1 VSTSSWGI
9 DEWDDEALHDF
20 ADSVIPSIEPLP
32 DPGSLL
38 QRPEWH
44 KRAACRG
51 KGVDEFFPP
60 EGSSRIRGAIQCARC
75 PVAKEC
81 LEYALDQPSLKGVW
95 AGTSERARHGMRA
108 AMALG

>member
-60 EGSSRIRGAIQCARC
+60 EGSS
-75 PVAKEC
+75 
-81 LEYALDQPSLKGVW
+81 LDQPSLKGVW